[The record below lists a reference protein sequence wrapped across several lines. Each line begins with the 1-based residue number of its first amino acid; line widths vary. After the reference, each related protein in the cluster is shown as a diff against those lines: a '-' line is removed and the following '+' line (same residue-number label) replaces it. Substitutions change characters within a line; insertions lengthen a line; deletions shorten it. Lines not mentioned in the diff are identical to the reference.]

1 MKKPSRKAREGGYAA
16 LGMAVHCPQPLAGTP
31 TVYLHRLPPSLSAPL
46 AVVSLRCLPL
56 SSPSSPPCRIPLS
69 SLSPLS
75 LSPLSLSIPVGG
87 DVAVSTRS
95 ALRANARS
103 GGGRVLG
110 RRHRRHLPP
119 SSLTTRPPRKLG
131 LAAVVVSPPSPLVV
145 VVIPPTIHPTS
156 SCS

>member
-1 MKKPSRKAREGGYAA
+1 MS
-16 LGMAVHCPQPLAGTP
+16 
-31 TVYLHRLPPSLSAPL
+31 PPSISF
-46 AVVSLRCLPL
+46 
-56 SSPSSPPCRIPLS
+56 IS
-69 SLSPLS
+69 SLSYPLVVVVS
-75 LSPLSLSIPVGG
+75 PVTLPLSLSIPVGG

-131 LAAVVVSPPSPLVV
+131 LAAVVVSPLSPLVV

>member
-1 MKKPSRKAREGGYAA
+1 MLPRVWPYTVPSRLLVPLRSTCT
-16 LGMAVHCPQPLAGTP
+16 VCPP
-31 TVYLHRLPPSLSAPL
+31 HRLPPS
-46 AVVSLRCLPL
+46 
-56 SSPSSPPCRIPLS
+56 PSSPFDVSPFHLLHLLPVVSPCRRCL
-69 SLSPLS
+69 PLS

-131 LAAVVVSPPSPLVV
+131 LAAVVVSPLSPLVV